1 MVMDWIQMRSKMI
14 VALALAVTVLSA
26 CDQASMMGKMA
37 KSEDAT
43 IALNYI
49 NQIRAGKY
57 DLVEKNLDA
66 SVKPPNVHEL
76 LVAMGGQFP
85 TQEPISVKLVGAQV
99 SDFSMNGKTSS
110 STNFTYEYEFP
121 DRWLLANVATQKKDG
136 GITIVGLHVTPTA
149 DSLESINRFT
159 LSGKSVV
166 QYSTLLFAILVPLFI
181 LYALVKCARTKIERR
196 KWIWILFILFGIGQ
210 FAINWTTGQ
219 WSVKLLQ
226 LQLFGAG
233 TFAPLFGP
241 WTVFVSLPV
250 GAIIFLLQ
258 RKKLMKAPIETVPGE
273 PVGG

>member
-76 LVAMGGQFP
+76 L
-85 TQEPISVKLVGAQV
+85 QV

>member
-1 MVMDWIQMRSKMI
+1 M
-14 VALALAVTVLSA
+14 
-26 CDQASMMGKMA
+26 
-37 KSEDAT
+37 
-43 IALNYI
+43 
-49 NQIRAGKY
+49 
-57 DLVEKNLDA
+57 
-66 SVKPPNVHEL
+66 
-76 LVAMGGQFP
+76 
-85 TQEPISVKLVGAQV
+85 
-99 SDFSMNGKTSS
+99 
-110 STNFTYEYEFP
+110 
-121 DRWLLANVATQKKDG
+121 
-136 GITIVGLHVTPTA
+136 
-149 DSLESINRFT
+149 
-159 LSGKSVV
+159 
-166 QYSTLLFAILVPLFI
+166 
-181 LYALVKCARTKIERR
+181 ERR